1 MTQPVDAQNGIVAD
15 KENIPQSDSTPNSTV
30 PNTEKSVPAQNLELG
45 SHPRDATE
53 DEVATLPHVTDRIPI
68 AAWIVILAGAAE
80 RATYFG
86 VIAPWQNYMQN
97 PRGAA
102 IPGALGLGQS
112 MATNIFNAFFLFS
125 FLTPMAFALL
135 SDIYI
140 GRYKSLIAGDQYVQK
155 KPQLSCKNGKY
166 VIVDGTRTLQLL
178 YNLYYWFT
186 NIAALSTIVTTFLE
200 KEVDFWAAY
209 TLCTVCLFI
218 SILVLLLFAQRIVKV
233 EPRGNNLPLAMKVGL
248 CAARSGW
255 KLDHSKQSYQ
265 APRGVTVPWSDKFVD
280 ELKRGLMAISYVI
293 FYLCVNQMFNNLV
306 SQAGQ
311 MNLHGVPNDM
321 IQAFSGVACILIG
334 PAIQYL
340 FSFLAKRRIAFGP
353 IARIAVAF
361 FFCGGAMA
369 YSAGVQKLIY
379 NTKPCYNRPRVCPAS
394 KDGRLPNDINVWVQI
409 PVYFILA
416 VGEIFGFVTASEY
429 AYSKAPPDMK
439 TIVQALV
446 QLTACV
452 GSALG
457 MALSPVAKDPEVLVM
472 YSCIAGVMVLAAM
485 LFYWRFKK
493 YDKIDEELNQMN
505 VEEMDERVSGSYI
518 IPPDRPHHNPDNQNG
533 STPSQP
539 STEPTNMSHSPPSK
553 SAISQYSSTS
563 SKLAQ
568 RAAILSYDTN
578 LQSWYTWLSTRLP
591 TANHDI
597 LEVGAGSGELWT
609 HIDTSIAKSIT
620 LTDFSP
626 AMCDKLREMRHQL
639 RSTQSQSQS
648 HPDIPMEIQ
657 QCDAASLPFENGSFD
672 LVIANHMLYH
682 LDSPSTALSEFA
694 RVLRPGGA
702 LRVSLNGRDHI
713 SELLALGHQI
723 GRPSP
728 I

>member
-1 MTQPVDAQNGIVAD
+1 
-15 KENIPQSDSTPNSTV
+15 
-30 PNTEKSVPAQNLELG
+30 
-45 SHPRDATE
+45 
-53 DEVATLPHVTDRIPI
+53 
-68 AAWIVILAGAAE
+68 
-80 RATYFG
+80 
-86 VIAPWQNYMQN
+86 
-97 PRGAA
+97 
-102 IPGALGLGQS
+102 
-112 MATNIFNAFFLFS
+112 
-125 FLTPMAFALL
+125 
-135 SDIYI
+135 
-140 GRYKSLIAGDQYVQK
+140 
-155 KPQLSCKNGKY
+155 
-166 VIVDGTRTLQLL
+166 
-178 YNLYYWFT
+178 
-186 NIAALSTIVTTFLE
+186 
-200 KEVDFWAAY
+200 
-209 TLCTVCLFI
+209 
-218 SILVLLLFAQRIVKV
+218 V

-280 ELKRGLMAISYVI
+280 ELKRGLMACRVLVSYVI

-379 NTKPCYNRPRVCPAS
+379 NTKPCYNRPRACLAS
-394 KDGRLPNDINVWVQI
+394 EDGRLPNDINVWVQI

-505 VEEMDERVSGSYI
+505 VEEMDERV
-518 IPPDRPHHNPDNQNG
+518 R
-533 STPSQP
+533 
-539 STEPTNMSHSPPSK
+539 
-553 SAISQYSSTS
+553 
-563 SKLAQ
+563 
-568 RAAILSYDTN
+568 
-578 LQSWYTWLSTRLP
+578 
-591 TANHDI
+591 
-597 LEVGAGSGELWT
+597 
-609 HIDTSIAKSIT
+609 
-620 LTDFSP
+620 
-626 AMCDKLREMRHQL
+626 
-639 RSTQSQSQS
+639 
-648 HPDIPMEIQ
+648 
-657 QCDAASLPFENGSFD
+657 
-672 LVIANHMLYH
+672 
-682 LDSPSTALSEFA
+682 
-694 RVLRPGGA
+694 
-702 LRVSLNGRDHI
+702 
-713 SELLALGHQI
+713 
-723 GRPSP
+723 
-728 I
+728 

>member
-1 MTQPVDAQNGIVAD
+1 
-15 KENIPQSDSTPNSTV
+15 
-30 PNTEKSVPAQNLELG
+30 
-45 SHPRDATE
+45 
-53 DEVATLPHVTDRIPI
+53 
-68 AAWIVILAGAAE
+68 
-80 RATYFG
+80 
-86 VIAPWQNYMQN
+86 
-97 PRGAA
+97 
-102 IPGALGLGQS
+102 
-112 MATNIFNAFFLFS
+112 MA
-125 FLTPMAFALL
+125 
-135 SDIYI
+135 Y
-140 GRYKSLIAGDQYVQK
+140 RV
-155 KPQLSCKNGKY
+155 
-166 VIVDGTRTLQLL
+166 
-178 YNLYYWFT
+178 
-186 NIAALSTIVTTFLE
+186 
-200 KEVDFWAAY
+200 
-209 TLCTVCLFI
+209 
-218 SILVLLLFAQRIVKV
+218 
-233 EPRGNNLPLAMKVGL
+233 
-248 CAARSGW
+248 
-255 KLDHSKQSYQ
+255 
-265 APRGVTVPWSDKFVD
+265 
-280 ELKRGLMAISYVI
+280 SYVI

-379 NTKPCYNRPRVCPAS
+379 NTKPCYNRPRACLAS
-394 KDGRLPNDINVWVQI
+394 EDGRLPNDINVWVQI

-505 VEEMDERVSGSYI
+505 VEEMDERVSRAFLAGSTYNPLRIFPSRSYI
-518 IPPDRPHHNPDNQNG
+518 IPPNHPRHNPNNQNR
-533 STPSQP
+533 STRPQNL
-539 STEPTNMSHSPPSK
+539 PTMSHSRPSK
-553 SAISQYSSTS
+553 SAISQYSTTS

-578 LQSWYTWLSTRLP
+578 PQSWYTWLSTRLP
-591 TANHDI
+591 ITNHDI

-609 HIDTSIAKSIT
+609 HIDTSLAKSIT

-626 AMCDKLREMRHQL
+626 AMCDKLREVRDELH
-639 RSTQSQSQS
+639 STTQSHNQN
-648 HPDIPMEIQ
+648 HPDIDISMEIK

-682 LDSPSTALSEFA
+682 LDSPATALAEFA
-694 RVLRPGGA
+694 RVLRPRGA

-713 SELLALGHQI
+713 SELLALGHRI

-728 I
+728 IVGAARINAETAGEMLEKCFGDVRMERFPGGFEVRDVEAV